1 MLVGNYG
8 RNTLDCNTKLHPP
21 HITRMLSELVG
32 LQDKSYKLET
42 FINDSLFGLKVVP
55 QEQVLLRKQ
64 LKHMKAYAKILVQ
77 RLEIH
82 NVQL

>member
-1 MLVGNYG
+1 M
-8 RNTLDCNTKLHPP
+8 DCNTKLHQP
-21 HITRMLSELVG
+21 HITRMLSELVE

-64 LKHMKAYAKILVQ
+64 LKHMKAYVKILVQ
-77 RLEIH
+77 RLKLH